1 MKSIVITGSS
11 QGIGLEFARQYL
23 EKGFQVFAGSRN
35 PGASQGLRQLR
46 ESHPLRLITHPL
58 DVGDEK
64 SRRDFS
70 QALSTYTKSLDLLIN
85 NAGIISGNEEFP
97 HPFGAL
103 DQEGLSKIFL
113 VNAIAP
119 LMMAECLSSLLG
131 KGADPIVVNITSDN
145 GSIARRNHKGKYGY
159 CASKAALNMITKILS
174 HELRDQGIKVLALHP
189 GWVKTPMTQHENAPL
204 DPEESIRGMIGVIES
219 LEMEDTGKFLS
230 WKREEI
236 PW

>member
-1 MKSIVITGSS
+1 MKSIVITGGS
-11 QGIGLEFARQYL
+11 QGIGLEFTRQYL
-23 EKGFQVFAGSRN
+23 KKGFQVFATSRN
-35 PGASQGLRQLR
+35 PSESQGLQQLGK
-46 ESHPLRLITHPL
+46 SYPIRLVTHPL

-64 SRRDFS
+64 SRRVFYQD
-70 QALSTYTKSLDLLIN
+70 LSTYTDSLDLLIN

-113 VNAIAP
+113 VNTIAP
-119 LMMAECLSSLLG
+119 LMMAENFFPLLR

-174 HELRDQGIKVLALHP
+174 HDLRDHEIKIISLHP

-204 DPEESIRGMIGVIES
+204 DPKESIQGMIKVIES

-230 WKREEI
+230 WEGEPI

>member
-1 MKSIVITGSS
+1 MKSIVITGCS
-11 QGIGLEFARQYL
+11 QGIGLEFTRQYL

-35 PGASQGLRQLR
+35 PAKSKGIQQLGK
-46 ESHPLRLITHPL
+46 SFPIHLVTHPL
-58 DVGDEK
+58 DVADEK
-64 SRRDFS
+64 SRRYFYRTILAQTD
-70 QALSTYTKSLDLLIN
+70 SLDLLIN

-97 HPFGAL
+97 YPFGTL

-119 LMMAECLSSLLG
+119 LMMVECLSPLLR
-131 KGADPIVVNITSDN
+131 KGTDPIVVNITSDN
-145 GSIARRNHKGKYGY
+145 GSIHRRRQKGKYGY

-204 DPEESIRGMIGVIES
+204 DPEESIRGMIKVIES
-219 LEMEDTGKFLS
+219 LEIEDTGKFLS
-230 WKREEI
+230 WKGEQI